1 MAPYDPQ
8 GHWSSVGKQIRSRR
22 DGNRLAGDDA
32 PYYRYKGDLV
42 RTQLLPRMPVE
53 GLSVLDVGCGAGG
66 SLDPLA
72 ERNPKRLAGCDQ
84 SVEMVKLAAEN
95 VPQAE
100 IRLMDGQHLPYE
112 DREFDLVKT
121 VTVLQ
126 HNPDDRRSALIAE
139 ICRVARDYVVLFE
152 DTATPRVSGN
162 EGSGVYANYFGRP
175 LDWYVDECKKHG
187 WLLITSKSLATYVS
201 HRTFNLLRGTLSR
214 GRKEGQPLSPMH
226 VAIERRTLPITRRLD
241 RVVPSRQWELTM
253 MMFRGTWRE
262 Y

>member
-1 MAPYDPQ
+1 
-8 GHWSSVGKQIRSRR
+8 
-22 DGNRLAGDDA
+22 
-32 PYYRYKGDLV
+32 
-42 RTQLLPRMPVE
+42 
-53 GLSVLDVGCGAGG
+53 
-66 SLDPLA
+66 
-72 ERNPKRLAGCDQ
+72 
-84 SVEMVKLAAEN
+84 VKLAAEN

-100 IRLMDGQHLPYE
+100 IRLMDGQHLPYA

-152 DTATPRVSGN
+152 DTATPRVPGN
-162 EGSGVYANYFGRP
+162 DGSGLYANYFGRP

-226 VAIERRTLPITRRLD
+226 GAIERRTLPITSRLD